1 MRRAIL
7 AVLPGDPP
15 IEQAGMFELVLD
27 PTLAQE
33 LGIDIPP
40 SIPLR
45 ADRVIA

>member
-7 AVLPGDPP
+7 AALPGDPP
-15 IEQAGMFELVLD
+15 IEQADMFDRVAD

-45 ADRVIA
+45 AGRVIA